1 MIESKFSYLN
11 EAMEKWLHKL
21 EDQSNRLQNPN
32 LTGNIV
38 TYRPVTSE
46 SSSYGDFLKNEILEL
61 EKQLPGRLCS

>member
-32 LTGNIV
+32 LPGNIV

-46 SSSYGDFLKNEILEL
+46 SSSYGDFLKN
-61 EKQLPGRLCS
+61 

>member
-32 LTGNIV
+32 LPGNIV
-38 TYRPVTSE
+38 TYRSVTSE
-46 SSSYGDFLKNEILEL
+46 SSLYGDFLKNEILEL
-61 EKQLPGRLCS
+61 EKQLLGRLCG